1 MSSIDIHKNGPN
13 LIHLKYFSD
22 PSIEGDTPFKSTN
35 SIDELFCQ
43 EVSNKMKTSVTY
55 DIRKQTHY
63 DVWHDVEAIYKSLR
77 L

>member
-1 MSSIDIHKNGPN
+1 MSSVEIHKNGSN
-13 LIHLKYFSD
+13 LINLKYFSD

-43 EVSNKMKTSVTY
+43 EVSNELKTSVTY
-55 DIRKQTHY
+55 EIREQLKY
-63 DVWHDVEAIYKSLR
+63 DVWHEIDEIYKSLR